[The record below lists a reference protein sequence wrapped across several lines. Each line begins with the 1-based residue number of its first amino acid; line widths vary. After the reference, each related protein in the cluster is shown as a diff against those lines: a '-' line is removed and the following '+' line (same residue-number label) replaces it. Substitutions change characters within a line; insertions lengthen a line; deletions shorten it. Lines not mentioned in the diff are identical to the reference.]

1 MGLAVNFNPAATV
14 DDSTR
19 EYLSCNAGER
29 AVVIDIK
36 YDDAP
41 KETSWKLTDEKGVSL
56 VDSNDFDHVYA
67 GPKSMNYYCFPETK
81 CLYYLIKD
89 SAGNGMSAAGHYAVK
104 YGPIANLQTSP
115 RATSSSGSRRTSS
128 AARPPA

>member
-14 DDSTR
+14 DDSTC

-56 VDSNDFDHVYA
+56 VDA

-89 SAGNGMSAAGHYAVK
+89 SAGNGTSAAGHYAVK
-104 YGPIANLQTSP
+104 YGPIATCRLSP
-115 RATSSSGSRRTSS
+115 RATSSSGSRRTS
-128 AARPPA
+128 